1 MKTKDDRELKSTSK
15 KIFNKTN
22 HIIKRISCIFL
33 SMFILCLPLSF
44 CVPVKAETADADIV
58 MTDDASNDSTKQ
70 ETKNSD
76 TQTNEHK
83 VIRVGSFEDTFNYVD
98 ENGVRRGFGYELMQ
112 ALAGYAG
119 WKFEYVKC
127 DWSDCFDKLEDGEID
142 VIGDIS
148 YTDERAQEMLFSEEP
163 MGEEKYILYADLSH
177 TDIETSNFKSMD
189 GKRVG
194 VLLGTE
200 PESMLTEWEKKNGIY
215 TEHVNVYDNDDVKKK
230 LADNEIDCFVSLE
243 ESIWSERGIS
253 SVTNIGK
260 SGIYFAINKER
271 SDIKEELDC
280 AMRQLDKDSP
290 FFKADLYKKYF
301 TLDYSQIL
309 TGEEKSWMKEHGAIR
324 IGFLNDDPAVFFMDE
339 ETGKLTGM
347 LAEYIACAKDCLGN
361 QILKFNIQSYDDY
374 DEMIQALQDC
384 EIDMIFYAGRNPNF
398 AEEKGFALTNTAWT
412 YSLMAVTDE
421 KYFNENEVQT
431 VAVPKEKEALK
442 QHIAFNY
449 PQWKFVNY
457 DSLDDAA
464 DMVIKEKADC
474 FIMGTSQLI
483 KYDNNKDLK
492 NIPLTKTM
500 EACFAVRCGEGNLL
514 SILNKTLKTMP
525 SDMLTSALAIYD
537 STADKVTFF
546 DFIKDNLPLFFGATS
561 LFALGIIGIILV
573 LLRKARKAETAAKIA
588 AEDTQKLND
597 KLEIALKKAED
608 ASLAKTSF
616 LHNMSHD
623 IRTPMNAVLGYAQLM
638 KDELKGK
645 GMPETSEHLEKLQQ
659 SGKVLLSIINNVLDM
674 ARIES
679 GRMEIDESYT
689 QIEGIRQNLFEI
701 FDDEAKKKNIAFN
714 YTMNVEHDHV
724 LTDITKV
731 KEIFVN
737 ILSNAIKYTPAG
749 GSVMVNVDEL
759 PCDEPEYMIVR
770 TRISDT
776 GIGMSQEYLTKIFD
790 AFTREQNTTKS
801 KIAGTGLGMSIVK
814 KYVDLLG
821 GTIDVE
827 SELGKGS
834 NFTVTLKHRI
844 ADENCYAKKHVEELG
859 TGSEILNGR
868 HILLAEDNDLNA
880 EIAEAI
886 LERAGLKIERV
897 EDGVQCVDRIAKM
910 PAGTYDMILMDI
922 QMPKMDGY
930 KATQEIRH
938 LPDKD
943 KACIPIIA
951 MTASAFEEDKRE
963 AIAAGMNGH
972 ITKPINVDELIAIL
986 VKNIRQ

>member
-177 TDIETSNFKSMD
+177 KDIETSDFKSMD

-200 PESMLTEWEKKNGIY
+200 PESMLTEWEKKNCIH

-280 AMRQLDKDSP
+280 AMRQLDKDNP

-301 TLDYSQIL
+301 TLEYSQIL
-309 TGEEKSWMKEHGAIR
+309 TSEEKSWVEEHGAIR

-347 LAEYIACAKDCLGN
+347 LAEYIAYAKDCLGN
-361 QILKFNIQSYDDY
+361 QILKFNLQSYDDY
-374 DEMIQALQDC
+374 DEMIRALQDC
-384 EIDMIFYAGRNPNF
+384 EIDMIFYASRNPNF

-412 YSLMAVTDE
+412 YSLTAVTDE

-474 FIMGTSQLI
+474 FIMGTSQVI
-483 KYDNNKDLK
+483 KYDNNKDFK
-492 NIPLTKTM
+492 SIPLTKTM

-546 DFIKDNLPLFFGATS
+546 DFIKDNLPVFFGATS
-561 LFALGIIGIILV
+561 FFALGIIGIILV

-645 GMPETSEHLEKLQQ
+645 GMPETLEHLEKLQQ
-659 SGKVLLSIINNVLDM
+659 SGNLLLSIINNVLDM

-679 GRMEIDESYT
+679 GRMEIDESYA
-689 QIEGIRQNLFEI
+689 QIEDIRQDLFEI
-701 FDDEAKKKNIAFN
+701 FDDEAKKKNIAFT

-749 GSVMVNVDEL
+749 GSVMVNIDEL
-759 PCDEPEYMIVR
+759 PCDEPEYMIAR
-770 TRISDT
+770 TRINDT

-814 KYVDLLG
+814 KYVELLG

-827 SELGKGS
+827 SELGTGS
-834 NFTVTLKHRI
+834 AFTVTLKHKI
-844 ADENCYAKKHVEELG
+844 ADESYYAKKHVEELG

-897 EDGVQCVDRIAKM
+897 EDGVQCVNKVAKM
-910 PAGTYDMILMDI
+910 PVGTYDMILMDI

-943 KACIPIIA
+943 KTCIPIIA

-986 VKNIRQ
+986 VKNIK